1 MASKLAV
8 VGGALGSGGAAALD
22 ENATTAGA
30 WRGGGGT
37 TWCAPRRLTL
47 EPRSRKGSWR
57 GGEQSSAGTIGTWRG
72 AAVGF
77 VGRWEI
83 GFVVFFIGLLVFWAA
98 VIWAQC
104 VRCVVSMFLG

>member
-1 MASKLAV
+1 MVSKLAA

-22 ENATTAGA
+22 EDATTAGA
-30 WRGGGGT
+30 WRGGGT

-72 AAVGF
+72 RRWGSWGG
-77 VGRWEI
+77 GR
-83 GFVVFFIGLLVFWAA
+83 
-98 VIWAQC
+98 
-104 VRCVVSMFLG
+104 